1 MKRALIDGR
10 SCRDKQTLH
19 RQLKDQLAF
28 PDYYGNNL
36 DALYDI
42 LSTAQEPFEIEL
54 INREELIGNLGG
66 YADALLA
73 TLQDAAA
80 NNAFL
85 HLSGVTTPAENVGNQ
100 AESQN
105 QTDHE
110 S

>member
-10 SCRDKQTLH
+10 ECRDKQTLH

-28 PDYYGNNL
+28 PDYYGNNR

-85 HLSGVTTPAENVGNQ
+85 HLSLSLIQ
-100 AESQN
+100 I
-105 QTDHE
+105 
-110 S
+110 